1 MTQRLNEITWQDD
14 ELTRWI
20 GEMKRGRDGMN
31 LWRDEM
37 TILSRIWRHSTEVD
51 QLKLSLVC
59 RKIDYR
65 TIQSFPTSGDKV
77 SWDTSPK
84 TGLFTFY

>member
-1 MTQRLNEITWQDD
+1 MPRRLNEITWQDD
-14 ELTRWI
+14 ELR
-20 GEMKRGRDGMN
+20 RGRDGMN

-37 TILSRIWRHSTEVD
+37 TILSRIWQHSTEVD

-65 TIQSFPTSGDKV
+65 KIQSFS
-77 SWDTSPK
+77 SSS
-84 TGLFTFY
+84 F